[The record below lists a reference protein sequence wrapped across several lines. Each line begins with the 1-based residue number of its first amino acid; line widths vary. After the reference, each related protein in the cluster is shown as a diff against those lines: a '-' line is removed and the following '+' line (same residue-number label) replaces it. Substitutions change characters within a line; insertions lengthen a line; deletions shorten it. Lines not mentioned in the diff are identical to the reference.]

1 MSAGVSQDFPK
12 QLDGH
17 RKTKLNQI
25 TDAERSLFWGI
36 DIGGT
41 QIKIGLVDSIGQT
54 VFQASL
60 PTNESEGP
68 ERAMDRISDLIR
80 THETSN
86 PEVSTAVAIGIGAPG
101 PMDLSAGTLVE
112 PPQLPSWNHFAI
124 VKEME
129 RRTARPV
136 SFQNDANAAAY
147 GEFWLGSG
155 QSDQSMLLLTLGTG
169 VGGGIVTNGELIN
182 GTNSFAGEVGHM
194 MIDPSPN
201 ARLCI
206 WGGGR
211 GQLEAYGSASAVSML
226 ATQKLR
232 KGAVSCLTRELAAEG
247 SMITAKQVY
256 QAATGG
262 DTFALEIIDDT
273 ARWLGIGITSLVHV
287 LDPGSVVLG
296 GAMNFG
302 GESCPIGRRFLQ
314 GIIQEFRQH
323 TFESVFSGTSIK
335 FARLGPAA
343 GYLGAAGYAR
353 KEYKAKNRGES

>member
-1 MSAGVSQDFPK
+1 MRAAGTLINQF
-12 QLDGH
+12 DGY
-17 RKTKLNQI
+17 RNATLNQI
-25 TDAERSLFWGI
+25 NDPDRSLFWGI

-41 QIKIGLVDSIGQT
+41 QIKIGLVNSAGQT
-54 VFQASL
+54 VFKASL
-60 PTNESEGP
+60 PTDESDGP
-68 ERAMDRISDLIR
+68 ERAMDRISDLILD
-80 THETSN
+80 HETSN
-86 PEVSTAVAIGIGAPG
+86 PEVTAAVAIGIGAPG

-112 PPQLPSWNHFAI
+112 PPQLPSWNHFRI
-124 VKEME
+124 VHEME
-129 RRTARPV
+129 VRTGRAI

-155 QSDQSMLLLTLGTG
+155 QSDQSMLFLTLGTG
-169 VGGGIVTNGELIN
+169 VGGGIVTDGELVN
-182 GTNSFAGEVGHM
+182 GANSFAGEVGHM
-194 MIDPSPN
+194 VIDPSPD

-232 KGAVSCLTRELAAEG
+232 AGASSCLAEKLPTEE
-247 SMITAKQVY
+247 SVITAKQVHD
-256 QAATGG
+256 AATQG
-262 DTFALEIIDDT
+262 DSFAIHIIDET
-273 ARWLGIGITSLVHV
+273 ARWLGIGITTLVHV

-302 GESCPIGRRFLQ
+302 GENCPIGMRFLR
-314 GIIQEFRQH
+314 GIIEEFRQH

-353 KEYKAKNRGES
+353 KEYKAKNWSEA